1 MADAKKPTKESTK
14 SSADKKPLTADE
26 AAALDGLLTT
36 WEDDEYDNAGD
47 FLSDVADYHDR
58 ALGKLEKRYRK
69 AVDAA
74 AQIMIDVYGE

>member
-1 MADAKKPTKESTK
+1 VAEPKKPKK
-14 SSADKKPLTADE
+14 SARSSPDKKPLTADE

-58 ALGKLEKRYRK
+58 ALGKLEKRYLK
-69 AVDAA
+69 AVDDA